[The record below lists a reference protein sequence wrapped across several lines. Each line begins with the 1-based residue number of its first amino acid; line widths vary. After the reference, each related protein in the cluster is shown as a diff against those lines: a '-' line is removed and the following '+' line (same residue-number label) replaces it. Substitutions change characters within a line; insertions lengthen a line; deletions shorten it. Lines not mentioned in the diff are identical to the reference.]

1 MGGCPLAYLCYFYL
15 PLLLSCFR
23 ILRAYMGVRAVS
35 AVCGFVGLNEYPVA
49 PFLYVFTVVAVV
61 L

>member
-1 MGGCPLAYLCYFYL
+1 M
-15 PLLLSCFR
+15 LLLFAFASELFPDPACIYGWESGGF
-23 ILRAYMGVRAVS
+23 AVY
-35 AVCGFVGLNEYPVA
+35 GFVGLNEYPVA